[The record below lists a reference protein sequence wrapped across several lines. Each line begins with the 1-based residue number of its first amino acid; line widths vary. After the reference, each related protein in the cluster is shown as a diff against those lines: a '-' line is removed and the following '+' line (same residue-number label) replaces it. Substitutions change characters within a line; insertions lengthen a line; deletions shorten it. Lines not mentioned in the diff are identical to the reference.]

1 MKSRDA
7 VIRLKRFEVEEKRR
21 KVAEIEAMI
30 GDFNHMACDLDRQIA
45 IEQERAGITDVN
57 HYAYPTFAKAA
68 IQRRNNLTASAADL
82 QARLEAARG
91 ELDEACAELR
101 KMELLEER
109 DLRLGSG
116 PCSNPAGS
124 RAGRASS
131 ASRARSLRFSGGRR
145 GQREVQVVGPR
156 AVFGVIIGST
166 AERQGGGLNA
176 VIRHRLEGR
185 SRRGR
190 QCARQHD
197 ARDEPAL

>member
-82 QARLEAARG
+82 EAKLTAARG
-91 ELDEACAELR
+91 EFDEACAELR
-101 KMELLEER
+101 KIELIEER
-109 DLRLGSG
+109 DMGLRVDQARTPGQSELEPVGIQRV
-116 PCSNPAGS
+116 AG
-124 RAGRASS
+124 
-131 ASRARSLRFSGGRR
+131 
-145 GQREVQVVGPR
+145 
-156 AVFGVIIGST
+156 
-166 AERQGGGLNA
+166 
-176 VIRHRLEGR
+176 
-185 SRRGR
+185 
-190 QCARQHD
+190 
-197 ARDEPAL
+197 